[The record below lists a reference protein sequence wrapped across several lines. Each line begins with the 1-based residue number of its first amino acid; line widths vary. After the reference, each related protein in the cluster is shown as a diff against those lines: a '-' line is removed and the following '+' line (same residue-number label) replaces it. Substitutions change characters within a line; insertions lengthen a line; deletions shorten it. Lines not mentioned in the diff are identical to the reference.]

1 MKWKDDGKIEEKK
14 RRSRR
19 VNRETERV
27 MRKVRKM
34 ERVSIERQSNRR
46 QSDRVSGAR
55 KVLILRCRFGVS

>member
-34 ERVSIERQSNRR
+34 ERVSIERQSNRKTER
-46 QSDRVSGAR
+46 
-55 KVLILRCRFGVS
+55 